1 MIIGLSQR
9 VDLNKEYNETRD
21 CLDQNW
27 YKVIKSNNCNVLPIP
42 NCVKSFEAILS
53 NVEIGGFILTGG
65 NDISSLRGSKNIS
78 KERDEI
84 ERIILD
90 FSMKRKLPLLGVC
103 RGFQMMN
110 IYLQGS
116 LSKVTGHVNTINS
129 VQIIEND
136 FFKMQEIEVNSYHEW
151 GINKKDLS
159 SHLHPLA
166 FASDGSIE
174 AAYHNEL
181 NWMGIMWHPERGES
195 QIDKDIFKKLFS

>member
-1 MIIGLSQR
+1 
-9 VDLNKEYNETRD
+9 
-21 CLDQNW
+21 
-27 YKVIKSNNCNVLPIP
+27 
-42 NCVKSFEAILS
+42 
-53 NVEIGGFILTGG
+53 
-65 NDISSLRGSKNIS
+65 
-78 KERDEI
+78 
-84 ERIILD
+84 
-90 FSMKRKLPLLGVC
+90 
-103 RGFQMMN
+103 MMN

-159 SHLHPLA
+159 SQLHPLA